1 MTADIRSLAA
11 LLATV
16 ALAACSRGEQPGNA
30 SADSTAR
37 DLTLASPESTAMTG
51 DVAPPATAPPAA
63 TTPAAAPAPRPTT
76 PAPRPAPAR
85 PAPPTSYTLAAGT
98 RLHLGV
104 SDTITSRSAKAGDA
118 FTATVVEDM
127 TDASGRVTVPAGSTV
142 QGTIVEVKPAP
153 DPYTPGTLRLALNT
167 LTVRGQAYPLDA
179 RIDSLETVRQGRG
192 VTAGDAG
199 KVAAGAAAGAI
210 LGRIVGGNRTGT
222 VVGGVV
228 GAAAGA
234 GVAHN
239 TKDSDVVL
247 PAGAHILATLAAA
260 LTVAAR

>member
-1 MTADIRSLAA
+1 MTADIRTLAA

-16 ALAACSRGEQPGNA
+16 ALAACARGDQAGNA

-37 DLTLASPESTAMTG
+37 DLTLASPESTAVTG
-51 DVAPPATAPPAA
+51 DVAPPTDQPPAT
-63 TTPAAAPAPRPTT
+63 TTPAAAPAPRPTN

-85 PAPPTSYTLAAGT
+85 PTAPTRYTLDAGT

-104 SDTITSRSAKAGDA
+104 SDTITSRTAKAGDA

-222 VVGGVV
+222 IVGGVV